1 MPIWARKF
9 FVDFVETG
17 IGALLA
23 LVFVVPTNPDQ
34 AKELAFVIGAAVIGA
49 LASAI
54 RRAVPGFLAW
64 LKAETGTEDPPAA
77 LGKPFIPGDKE

>member
-34 AKELAFVIGAAVIGA
+34 AKELMFVVGAAVIGS
-49 LASAI
+49 LASAV

-64 LKAETGTEDPPAA
+64 LRSETGVEEDPA
-77 LGKPFIPGDKE
+77 LTKPFIPGDKE